1 MTIPYQLLIII
12 PFLIMGVFL
21 GLRRGWIEEAIT
33 TIGLIF
39 ALVFFSNVERT
50 SLLGV
55 LINRVVQAF
64 ALFFGALLGTTFESQ
79 ALVEIGNPNVF
90 QFVGFVM
97 TVILAYIVGSAVG
110 RRRGLTRLAYAMGG
124 ILGAINVFLVAS
136 QLITFITQY
145 FPNFFERTVTVT
157 SDSGNVLREYLPSIF
172 ALLFILLLVIFF
184 LRLPRIRS

>member
-12 PFLIMGVFL
+12 PFLIMGVFG

-33 TIGLIF
+33 TVGLIF
-39 ALVFFSNVERT
+39 ALVFFSNIERT

-64 ALFFGALLGTTFESQ
+64 ALFFGALLGTTFDSQ
-79 ALVEIGNPNVF
+79 ALVEIGNPNLF
-90 QFVGFVM
+90 QFVGFVF

-110 RRRGLTRLAYAMGG
+110 RRRGLTRLGYAMGG

-157 SDSGNVLREYLPSIF
+157 SDNGNVLREYLPSIF

-184 LRLPRIRS
+184 LRLPKIRS

>member
-1 MTIPYQLLIII
+1 MTIPYQLLILI
-12 PFLIMGVFL
+12 PFLIMGVFG

-64 ALFFGALLGTTFESQ
+64 ALFFGALLGTTFEAQ
-79 ALVEIGNPNVF
+79 GLVEIGNPNVF
-90 QFVGFVM
+90 QFVGFVL

-110 RRRGLTRLAYAMGG
+110 RRRGLTRLGYAMGG

-157 SDSGNVLREYLPSIF
+157 SEGGNVLREYLPSIF

-184 LRLPRIRS
+184 LRLPKIRS